1 MSIWQLRRSFD
12 MSYVRLLSGP
22 IEMNRA
28 IVESRP
34 YLLLSLLFGISY
46 FFVSDSNI
54 PGAFLI
60 LWKGLGVGFLA
71 IYALRRVHNFDGK
84 LIAMVMAFGAL
95 GDMLIEIHLIIG
107 AAAFIVGHCIAIT
120 LYLRHRREHLAF
132 SQKLFA
138 TILVPV
144 TVYIAWMLP
153 IDRSEALGLAAYSAF
168 LAVMAAMAWTS
179 SFPRYRVGIGAI
191 LFVISD
197 LLIFSRMGFLQN
209 SSIPDWT
216 IWPLYYIGQF
226 LIAIGVVRTLRD
238 KLHVPNP

>member
-1 MSIWQLRRSFD
+1 MK
-12 MSYVRLLSGP
+12 
-22 IEMNRA
+22 RA

-46 FFVSDSNI
+46 YFVMDSNI
-54 PGAFLI
+54 PGTFLI
-60 LWKGLGVGFLA
+60 IWKGLGVGFLA
-71 IYALRRVHNFDGK
+71 VYALRRIQSFDGK
-84 LIAMVMAFGAL
+84 LIAAVMAFGAL
-95 GDMLIEIHLIIG
+95 GDMLIEIDLILG
-107 AAAFIVGHCIAIT
+107 AVTFLVGHCIAIT
-120 LYLRHRREHLAF
+120 LYLRHRREKLTF

-138 TILVPV
+138 IFIVPV
-144 TVYIAWMLP
+144 TVFIAWSLP
-153 IDRSEALGLAAYSAF
+153 FDRAEAPGLALYSLF

-209 SSIPDWT
+209 SAIPDWT
-216 IWPLYYIGQF
+216 VWPLYYAGQF

-238 KLHVPNP
+238 QLHVPNP

>member
-1 MSIWQLRRSFD
+1 MK
-12 MSYVRLLSGP
+12 
-22 IEMNRA
+22 RA

-46 FFVSDSNI
+46 FFVMDSNI
-54 PGAFLI
+54 PGTYLM

-71 IYALRRVHNFDGK
+71 VYALRRIHNFDGR
-84 LIAMVMAFGAL
+84 LIAAVMAFGAL
-95 GDMLIEIHLIIG
+95 GDMLIEIDLIMG
-107 AAAFIVGHCIAIT
+107 AVAFLVGHCIAIT
-120 LYLRHRREHLAF
+120 LYLRHRREKLAL

-138 TILVPV
+138 MVLVPI
-144 TVYIAWMLP
+144 TVFIAWSLP
-153 IDRSEALGLAAYSAF
+153 LDRAEAPGLALYSLF

-209 SSIPDWT
+209 SVIPDWT
-216 IWPLYYIGQF
+216 VWPLYYGGQF

>member
-1 MSIWQLRRSFD
+1 MK
-12 MSYVRLLSGP
+12 
-22 IEMNRA
+22 RA

-46 FFVSDSNI
+46 FFVMDSNI
-54 PGAFLI
+54 PGTFLI

-71 IYALRRVHNFDGK
+71 VYALRRVHNFDGK
-84 LIAMVMAFGAL
+84 LIAAIMAFGAL
-95 GDMLIEIHLIIG
+95 GDMLIEIDLIMG
-107 AAAFIVGHCIAIT
+107 AVAFLVGHCIAIT
-120 LYLRHRREHLAF
+120 LYLRHRREKLSF

-138 TILVPV
+138 IFLIPI
-144 TVYIAWMLP
+144 TVFIAWSLP
-153 IDRSEALGLAAYSAF
+153 FDRAEAPGLALYSLF
-168 LAVMAAMAWTS
+168 LAIMAAMAWTS

-209 SSIPDWT
+209 SVIPDWT
-216 IWPLYYIGQF
+216 VWPLYYGGQF